1 MVNESE
7 LKKHLSSGQFKNV
20 YLVFGEEK
28 MLVKR
33 AVEQIEKKLTGGS
46 VNDFNYH
53 VFGDGA
59 EISEISVSADMIP
72 FMGGYNIVRLNDV
85 DIDKLKSDDY
95 DALMKILKQLPD
107 TTVVIIAMPTLE
119 TTSKTAKSQFKKL
132 ITYADKNGICME
144 LAHRSGLALERD
156 LCKWA
161 KAGGCSMSELSAHT
175 LIQYVGEDLNL
186 LNTEMKKL
194 TAYADGGEITPEM
207 INLLV
212 TKSTEASIYDL
223 FGFIITGNTDNTMSS
238 ISALYYDGV
247 NGMTICS
254 VLSNAYLDAYR
265 ARSGADAG
273 KKTAEIAADF
283 SYGKRDWVL
292 GKALKQIRSVTTPAL
307 RRSLDAI
314 LDTQT
319 RLVTEAVDDRTEV
332 EKLVCKL
339 TLIAGDRSDD

>member
-1 MVNESE
+1 MLNESE

-20 YLVFGEEK
+20 YLIFGEEK

-33 AVEQIEKKLTGGS
+33 AAEQIEKKLTGGS
-46 VNDFNYH
+46 ISDFNYH

-59 EISEISVSADMIP
+59 DISEISVSADMIP
-72 FMGGYNIVRLNDV
+72 FMGGSNIVRLNDM
-85 DIDKLKSDDY
+85 DIDKLKADDF
-95 DALMKILKQLPD
+95 DALMKILKKLPES
-107 TTVVIIAMPTLE
+107 TVVIMVMPTLE
-119 TTSKTAKSQFKKL
+119 ITSKTAKTQMKKL
-132 ITYADKNGICME
+132 ITYADKNGVCME
-144 LAHRSGLALERD
+144 LGHRTGLALERD

-161 KAGGCSMSELSAHT
+161 NAGGCSMSELTAHT

-194 TAYADGGEITPEM
+194 TAYANGGEITPEM
-207 INLLV
+207 IELLV

-223 FGFIITGNTDNTMSS
+223 FGFIIAGNTDKTMSA
-238 ISALYYDGV
+238 ISALYYDGI
-247 NGMTICS
+247 NGMTVCS

-265 ARSGADAG
+265 ARVGAEAG

-283 SYGKRDWVL
+283 SYGRREWVL

-307 RRSLDAI
+307 RRSLDTI
-314 LDTQT
+314 LDVQT
-319 RLVTEAVDDRTEV
+319 RMVTEAVDDRTEV

-339 TLIAGDRSDD
+339 VMIAGDRSDE

>member
-1 MVNESE
+1 MYNESE
-7 LKKHLSSGQFKNV
+7 LKKHLSKGPFKNI

-59 EISEISVSADMIP
+59 DISEISVSADIIP
-72 FMGGYNIVRLNDV
+72 FMGGYNIVRISDM
-85 DIDKLKSDDY
+85 DIDKLKADDY
-95 DALMKILKQLPD
+95 EALMKILKSLPD
-107 TTVVIIAMPTLE
+107 TTIMIIAAPTLE
-119 TTSKTAKSQFKKL
+119 VSSKTAKSQFKKL
-132 ITYADKNGICME
+132 ITYADKNGVCME
-144 LAHRSGLALERD
+144 LGHRTGLALERD

-161 KAGGCSMSELSAHT
+161 NAGGCTMSELTAHM

-194 TAYADGGEITPEM
+194 TAYADGAEITPEM
-207 INLLV
+207 IDLLV

-223 FGFIITGNTDNTMSS
+223 FGFIIAGNTDKTMSA
-238 ISALYYDGV
+238 ISALYY
-247 NGMTICS
+247 NGAEGMMICS

-265 ARSGADAG
+265 ARIGSEAG
-273 KKTAEIAADF
+273 KKTSEIGADF
-283 SYGKRDWVL
+283 SYGKREWVL
-292 GKALKQIRSVTTPAL
+292 GKALKQIRSVTTTSL
-307 RRSLDAI
+307 RRSLDEI

-319 RLVTEAVDDRTEV
+319 RLVTEAVDERTEV
-332 EKLVCKL
+332 EKLVCRL
-339 TLIAGDRSDD
+339 VLIAGDRSDE